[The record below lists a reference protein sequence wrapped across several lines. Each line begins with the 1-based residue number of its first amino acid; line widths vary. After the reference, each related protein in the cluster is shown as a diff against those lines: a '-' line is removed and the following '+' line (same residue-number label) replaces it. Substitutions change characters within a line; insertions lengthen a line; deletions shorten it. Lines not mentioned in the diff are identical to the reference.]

1 MDTTNLA
8 LELFHRGAE
17 ADLYT
22 SHISSWKVVV
32 KRRIPKAYR
41 DTVLDS
47 SIRRERTIT
56 ESSLIHES
64 RLAGVKCPSL
74 FAVDVE
80 NTSIVMTYIDGS
92 LARDSIDGMNRKERI
107 DIFTKLGEQIGR
119 MHYGGIVHGDL
130 TTSNLIISQDAPYL
144 VDFGMARRSAQV
156 EDRAVDLH
164 LMQRSIVTSHRSD
177 PTLCTSSF
185 FKGYRKT
192 IGNHMGVKVIA
203 KAAEIARRG
212 RYFSIR

>member
-1 MDTTNLA
+1 MDTTSLA
-8 LELFHRGAE
+8 LQLFHRGAE

-32 KRRIPKAYR
+32 KKRIPKAYR
-41 DTVLDS
+41 NTVLDS

-74 FAVDVE
+74 FAVDLE

-92 LARDSIDGMNRKERI
+92 LARDSIDEMGRRKLV
-107 DIFTKLGEQIGR
+107 DIFTKLGEEIGL
-119 MHYGGIVHGDL
+119 MHRGGIVHGDL
-130 TTSNLIISQDAPYL
+130 TTSNLIISQDVPFV
-144 VDFGMARRSAQV
+144 VDFGMAHRSVQV

-164 LMQRSIVTSHRSD
+164 LMQRSIITSHGSN

-185 FKGYRKT
+185 FKGYCKT
-192 IGNHMGVKVIA
+192 IGNNMGAKVVA
-203 KAAEIARRG
+203 KAAEIGRRG